1 LNIELTLAISAVVS
15 LSAFNAPAFSQIN
28 SKKLLNANIA
38 LKQQS
43 PAYLNATPLLL
54 TLLMQL
60 VNMSK
65 ALFIRKCRV
74 LRQQQTLLVIK
85 CVGAVVPIGTLS
97 NTATATATVNFTVP
111 ADDLQQIAT
120 LEVTVQDPQGNRD
133 KALIEVTINN
143 NEVSPAQPAASNN
156 SNGGGS
162 MGGLVFLLIL
172 VVVIRRLT
180 SSQLRQL
187 C

>member
-97 NTATATATVNFTVP
+97 NTATATVNFTVP
-111 ADDLQQIAT
+111 ADDLQQIST

>member
-28 SKKLLNANIA
+28 SKKL
-38 LKQQS
+38 
-43 PAYLNATPLLL
+43 LNATPLLL

-97 NTATATATVNFTVP
+97 NTATATATATVNFTVP

-133 KALIEVTINN
+133 KALI
-143 NEVSPAQPAASNN
+143 
-156 SNGGGS
+156 
-162 MGGLVFLLIL
+162 
-172 VVVIRRLT
+172 
-180 SSQLRQL
+180 
-187 C
+187 

>member
-28 SKKLLNANIA
+28 SKKL
-38 LKQQS
+38 
-43 PAYLNATPLLL
+43 LNATPLLL

-133 KALIEVTINN
+133 KALI
-143 NEVSPAQPAASNN
+143 
-156 SNGGGS
+156 
-162 MGGLVFLLIL
+162 
-172 VVVIRRLT
+172 
-180 SSQLRQL
+180 
-187 C
+187 